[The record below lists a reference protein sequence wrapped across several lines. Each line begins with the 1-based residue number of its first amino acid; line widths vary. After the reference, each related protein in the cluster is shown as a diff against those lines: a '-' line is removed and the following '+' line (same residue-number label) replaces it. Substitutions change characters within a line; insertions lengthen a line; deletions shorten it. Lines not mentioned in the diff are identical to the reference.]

1 MAVAIGTRPEV
12 HEQWSKQGGHHGQL
26 RAPPLSVHPTGQPQL
41 GFPPKKTMF
50 ISSGPWLLAPRSFV
64 AVDLHTA
71 RPPSP
76 WNERRGRGRR
86 IGIRSITF

>member
-12 HEQWSKQGGHHGQL
+12 PEQWSKQGGHHGQL
-26 RAPPLSVHPTGQPQL
+26 RAPPPSVHPTGQPQL

-50 ISSGPWLLAPRSFV
+50 ISSGPWLRDPRSFV
-64 AVDLHTA
+64 PVDVHTG

-76 WNERRGRGRR
+76 WNESWGRARHV
-86 IGIRSITF
+86 GIRNV